1 MAIFKVLH
9 FKILMRCWLI
19 HFHESV
25 IKNDFWLNG
34 HKECETIE
42 ECVLMTQINL
52 NTYKFVITWSL
63 LFPCEILGQASHQTN
78 ETLLNRGV
86 LRSALSKIA

>member
-1 MAIFKVLH
+1 MNQ
-9 FKILMRCWLI
+9 
-19 HFHESV
+19 V
-25 IKNDFWLNG
+25 IKDDYFDRMDCKG
-34 HKECETIE
+34 HKECEKIE
-42 ECVLMTQINL
+42 ECVFMTRINL

-86 LRSALSKIA
+86 LRNALSKIA

>member
-1 MAIFKVLH
+1 
-9 FKILMRCWLI
+9 MREDWRMCSYDANKSQHL
-19 HFHESV
+19 
-25 IKNDFWLNG
+25 
-34 HKECETIE
+34 
-42 ECVLMTQINL
+42 QICNNL
-52 NTYKFVITWSL
+52 VT